1 MRFSKSLLFIVCLL
15 PLAWI
20 VFSTGQAINPI
31 EFLTRQTGSWTLNF
45 LFITLAVTPL
55 RRLSGYGKL
64 LLYRRMLGL
73 YVFFY
78 AFIHALTFFVFD
90 HGLDPA
96 AIWHDVIKRPF
107 VTVGFLAFV
116 LLIPLAATS
125 NQAAIRKL
133 KRQWQR
139 LHKLV
144 YLIASLGVLHYL
156 WLVKRDLSTPLIYA
170 AILGLLFL
178 MRTPMARR
186 LDGIL
191 TLKGLSKP

>member
-1 MRFSKSLLFIVCLL
+1 MRFSKPILFIACLL
-15 PLAWI
+15 PLLWI
-20 VFSTGQAINPI
+20 AIATGQAVNPI
-31 EFLTRQTGSWTLNF
+31 EFLTRQTGTWALNF
-45 LFITLAVTPL
+45 LMITLSVTPL
-55 RRLSGYGKL
+55 RRLTGYGKL

-78 AFIHALTFFVFD
+78 AFIHAFTFFVFD

-125 NQAAIRKL
+125 NQAAIKKL
-133 KRQWQR
+133 KRQWQK

-156 WLVKRDLSTPLIYA
+156 WLVKKDLTTPLIYA
-170 AILGLLFL
+170 GILAILFL
-178 MRTPMARR
+178 MRTPFARR
-186 LDGIL
+186 FDKAKLQKNL
-191 TLKGLSKP
+191 